1 MRERLYNLRVDQ
13 LLSVV
18 HQAPGSD
25 AQRHHLVEGQR
36 RGSGGVIPHRLSDAP
51 ADAFTQACR
60 QDPRSWV
67 EQSDSEREKKTR
79 KMTKKC
85 LNVDVISHICS

>member
-1 MRERLYNLRVDQ
+1 MRLLYVTSEQDIFQRVYIRDCQYNLRVDQ

-25 AQRHHLVEGQR
+25 AQRHHLAEGHR
-36 RGSGGVIPHRLSDAP
+36 RGRGGVIPHSLSDTPPYTLA
-51 ADAFTQACR
+51 QACR

-67 EQSDSEREKKTR
+67 LNSEQK
-79 KMTKKC
+79 
-85 LNVDVISHICS
+85 